1 MAAQDGY
8 LFFYYTPN
16 LASGFATT
24 DCKTTTEEACSA
36 AGGSHHVG
44 QGSVYCDHLGTNQS
58 YGSLATCTVAPDTL
72 GLNSVD
78 PALLAYM
85 FGSVL
90 LFWVIGL
97 GFGLVAA
104 QLRKAR

>member
-16 LASGFATT
+16 LASGFASTE
-24 DCKTTTEEACSA
+24 CKGTPEAACSA
-36 AGGSHHVG
+36 ASGSYHVG
-44 QGSVYCDHLGTNQS
+44 QGNVYCTMPENNAYGTLS
-58 YGSLATCTVAPDTL
+58 TCPVAPDPL
-72 GLNSVD
+72 GLNTVD
-78 PALLAYM
+78 PSLLAYM